1 MALSPGFWA
10 CILFVGT
17 FAGCG
22 GSTKLV
28 DMDPLTFQAR
38 QTERGVVVDTLDPD
52 LLFEEASTAYR
63 AKRYLEAAEKY
74 AVFLEVYPEHRY
86 IRLAYFNAGLA
97 WESLEEWKKAI
108 GYFQAY
114 LKGAEKERDRIDGL
128 FRVGICQQGEGQWE
142 ASGETFDSLL
152 ARRLSILD
160 LAEAWAYRGIAY
172 HRAGRLAEAESAY
185 ERCLEVFREN
195 ANLKLFNKNAHV
207 AQAQFEI
214 GEIYRQLFDEIVL
227 EMPLE
232 KMERDLNDKTSFL
245 IKAQRAYLR
254 AIRMRNAHWS
264 LAAGY
269 RIGATYERFY
279 DALLQADHPTEF
291 DEDDVALYFDE
302 LRQQVRPIIE
312 RAIRVYETNLKM
324 SDRSPGQGQEWAEKT
339 RTHLR
344 RLQELL
350 KEDDAR
356 MERRRIVLEEEEKEE
371 QGGNSE

>member
-1 MALSPGFWA
+1 MVEL
-10 CILFVGT
+10 
-17 FAGCG
+17 
-22 GSTKLV
+22 
-28 DMDPLTFQAR
+28 DPLTFSAR
-38 QTERGVVVDTLDPD
+38 QTDRGLVVDTLDPE

-63 AKRYLEAAEKY
+63 EKRYLEAAEKY
-74 AVFLEVYPEHRY
+74 DVFLETYPDHRY
-86 IRLAYFNAGLA
+86 VRLAYFNAGLA
-97 WESLEEWKKAI
+97 RESLEEWKTAI
-108 GYFQAY
+108 DYFRQY
-114 LKGAEKERDRIDGL
+114 LKDAKKERDRIDGL
-128 FRVGICQQGEGQWE
+128 FRVGICQQGDGQWE
-142 ASGETFDSLL
+142 ASGETFDALL

-279 DALLQADHPTEF
+279 DALLAADHPEEF
-291 DEDDVALYFDE
+291 DEEDVALYFDE

-324 SDRSPGQGQEWAEKT
+324 SDRSPGQGEEWAEKT
-339 RTHLR
+339 RTHLK

-350 KEDDAR
+350 KEDDER
-356 MERRRIVLEEEEKEE
+356 MERRRKELEKLEAEEREA
-371 QGGNSE
+371 SD